1 MCVCDLRMKEGKGL
15 TSGWD
20 SLYVCV
26 CDLRREGVD
35 INFLERGRVFTFLI
49 FLYNDK
55 DIRRAKPE

>member
-1 MCVCDLRMKEGKGL
+1 MC
-15 TSGWD
+15 
-20 SLYVCV
+20 VCV

-55 DIRRAKPE
+55 VISKEDEVSFTTKNKILGVRSLSKT